1 MDSFEKG
8 RFPSKRKSKLMPRSD
23 GPFEIIEKVGPNA
36 YKVDLPGDY
45 GVSATFNVADLSPYF
60 DEDEELPSLRSNSH
74 LAGENDGDHQV
85 QTPNAAIK
93 LKEDQKRPKEV
104 KEIALMFRKVMEF
117 NLLLAP
123 SSSIQRP
130 GFVSLLQ
137 QEIMG
142 NSHEGLP
149 LIQA

>member
-1 MDSFEKG
+1 MA
-8 RFPSKRKSKLMPRSD
+8 
-23 GPFEIIEKVGPNA
+23 N
-36 YKVDLPGDY
+36 
-45 GVSATFNVADLSPYF
+45 LSPYF
-60 DEDEELPSLRSNSH
+60 DEDEDEELPSLRSNSH

-85 QTPNAAIK
+85 QTPATAIK
-93 LKEDQKRPKEV
+93 LKEDQTRPKKV

-123 SSSIQRP
+123 SSSMQTP

-142 NSHEGLP
+142 NSPEGLH